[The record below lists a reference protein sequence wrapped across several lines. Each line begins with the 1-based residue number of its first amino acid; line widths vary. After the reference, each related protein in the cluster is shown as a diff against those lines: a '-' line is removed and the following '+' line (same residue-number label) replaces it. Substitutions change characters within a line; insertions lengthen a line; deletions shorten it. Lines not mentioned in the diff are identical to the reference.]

1 MLAAEAGAAAA
12 WVLAAAAGAAEAW
25 VLPDAVF
32 SCAAK
37 SSSWSRRFRELL
49 ILLLEMRKSICAPAM
64 PKLSRRATV
73 ASVALLIM
81 FLNAMF
87 ISFQLLY
94 CCRCCYGCFA
104 RFRLPRRRLRGG
116 LLPICRMPYRWQG
129 RGRHLQYLRALPF
142 CQEEYS

>member
-1 MLAAEAGAAAA
+1 MLAAVAGAAAA
-12 WVLAAAAGAAEAW
+12 VVASWAVAVVAADAVAAAW

-73 ASVALLIM
+73 ASVALFIM
-81 FLNAMF
+81 FLSVMF
-87 ISFQLLY
+87 ISL
-94 CCRCCYGCFA
+94 
-104 RFRLPRRRLRGG
+104 
-116 LLPICRMPYRWQG
+116 
-129 RGRHLQYLRALPF
+129 
-142 CQEEYS
+142 

>member
-1 MLAAEAGAAAA
+1 MLAAVSGAAAA
-12 WVLAAAAGAAEAW
+12 WVHAAVAGAVAAAVAAVAW
-25 VLPDAVF
+25 ALPDAVF

-81 FLNAMF
+81 FLSVMF
-87 ISFQLLY
+87 ISL
-94 CCRCCYGCFA
+94 
-104 RFRLPRRRLRGG
+104 
-116 LLPICRMPYRWQG
+116 
-129 RGRHLQYLRALPF
+129 
-142 CQEEYS
+142 

>member
-1 MLAAEAGAAAA
+1 MAA
-12 WVLAAAAGAAEAW
+12 WVLAAVSGAAAAVVAPW
-25 VLPDAVF
+25 AVAAVAAAVAADGVLPDAVF

-81 FLNAMF
+81 FLSVMF
-87 ISFQLLY
+87 ISL
-94 CCRCCYGCFA
+94 
-104 RFRLPRRRLRGG
+104 
-116 LLPICRMPYRWQG
+116 
-129 RGRHLQYLRALPF
+129 
-142 CQEEYS
+142 

>member
-1 MLAAEAGAAAA
+1 M
-12 WVLAAAAGAAEAW
+12 LAAAAGAVAAAVVASWAVAVVAAGAAVAAAW

-81 FLNAMF
+81 FLSVMF
-87 ISFQLLY
+87 ISL
-94 CCRCCYGCFA
+94 
-104 RFRLPRRRLRGG
+104 
-116 LLPICRMPYRWQG
+116 
-129 RGRHLQYLRALPF
+129 
-142 CQEEYS
+142 

>member
-1 MLAAEAGAAAA
+1 MLAAVSGAVAAAVVAWAVAVVAAGAAA
-12 WVLAAAAGAAEAW
+12 AW

-37 SSSWSRRFRELL
+37 SSSWSKRFRELL

-81 FLNAMF
+81 FLSVMF
-87 ISFQLLY
+87 ISL
-94 CCRCCYGCFA
+94 
-104 RFRLPRRRLRGG
+104 
-116 LLPICRMPYRWQG
+116 
-129 RGRHLQYLRALPF
+129 
-142 CQEEYS
+142 

>member
-1 MLAAEAGAAAA
+1 MLAAVSGAAAA
-12 WVLAAAAGAAEAW
+12 AVVAWAVAAVAAAGVAADG

-81 FLNAMF
+81 FLSVMF
-87 ISFQLLY
+87 ISL
-94 CCRCCYGCFA
+94 
-104 RFRLPRRRLRGG
+104 
-116 LLPICRMPYRWQG
+116 
-129 RGRHLQYLRALPF
+129 
-142 CQEEYS
+142 

>member
-1 MLAAEAGAAAA
+1 MLAAAVVVASWAVAAVAVVAAGAAA
-12 WVLAAAAGAAEAW
+12 AW

-81 FLNAMF
+81 FLSVMF
-87 ISFQLLY
+87 ISL
-94 CCRCCYGCFA
+94 
-104 RFRLPRRRLRGG
+104 
-116 LLPICRMPYRWQG
+116 
-129 RGRHLQYLRALPF
+129 
-142 CQEEYS
+142 

>member
-1 MLAAEAGAAAA
+1 MLAAVAGAAAA
-12 WVLAAAAGAAEAW
+12 VVASWAVAVVAAAAVASWAVAAVAAGATAAW

-81 FLNAMF
+81 FLSVMF
-87 ISFQLLY
+87 ISL
-94 CCRCCYGCFA
+94 
-104 RFRLPRRRLRGG
+104 
-116 LLPICRMPYRWQG
+116 
-129 RGRHLQYLRALPF
+129 
-142 CQEEYS
+142 

>member
-1 MLAAEAGAAAA
+1 MASWAVAVVAAAVVA
-12 WVLAAAAGAAEAW
+12 AAVVAAAGVAAAR

-81 FLNAMF
+81 FLSAMF
-87 ISFQLLY
+87 ISL
-94 CCRCCYGCFA
+94 
-104 RFRLPRRRLRGG
+104 
-116 LLPICRMPYRWQG
+116 
-129 RGRHLQYLRALPF
+129 
-142 CQEEYS
+142 

>member
-1 MLAAEAGAAAA
+1 MLAAVAGAAAVVVA
-12 WVLAAAAGAAEAW
+12 SWAVAAVAVVAAGAAAAW

-73 ASVALLIM
+73 ASVDLLRM
-81 FLNAMF
+81 FLSVMF
-87 ISFQLLY
+87 ISL
-94 CCRCCYGCFA
+94 
-104 RFRLPRRRLRGG
+104 
-116 LLPICRMPYRWQG
+116 
-129 RGRHLQYLRALPF
+129 
-142 CQEEYS
+142 

>member
-1 MLAAEAGAAAA
+1 MLAAVAGAAAA
-12 WVLAAAAGAAEAW
+12 VVAPWAVAAVAAAVAADG

-81 FLNAMF
+81 FLSVMF
-87 ISFQLLY
+87 ISL
-94 CCRCCYGCFA
+94 
-104 RFRLPRRRLRGG
+104 
-116 LLPICRMPYRWQG
+116 
-129 RGRHLQYLRALPF
+129 
-142 CQEEYS
+142 

>member
-1 MLAAEAGAAAA
+1 MAGAAAA
-12 WVLAAAAGAAEAW
+12 VVASWAVAVVAAAGVAARVAAAW

-73 ASVALLIM
+73 ASVALFIM
-81 FLNAMF
+81 FLSVMF
-87 ISFQLLY
+87 ISL
-94 CCRCCYGCFA
+94 
-104 RFRLPRRRLRGG
+104 
-116 LLPICRMPYRWQG
+116 
-129 RGRHLQYLRALPF
+129 
-142 CQEEYS
+142 

>member
-1 MLAAEAGAAAA
+1 MAGAAAA
-12 WVLAAAAGAAEAW
+12 VVAPWAVAAVAAAGVAADG

-37 SSSWSRRFRELL
+37 SSSWSSRFRELL

-81 FLNAMF
+81 FLSVMF
-87 ISFQLLY
+87 ISL
-94 CCRCCYGCFA
+94 
-104 RFRLPRRRLRGG
+104 
-116 LLPICRMPYRWQG
+116 
-129 RGRHLQYLRALPF
+129 
-142 CQEEYS
+142 

>member
-1 MLAAEAGAAAA
+1 MLAAVSGAAAA
-12 WVLAAAAGAAEAW
+12 VVASWAVAVVAADG

-73 ASVALLIM
+73 ASVALFIM

-87 ISFQLLY
+87 ISL
-94 CCRCCYGCFA
+94 
-104 RFRLPRRRLRGG
+104 
-116 LLPICRMPYRWQG
+116 
-129 RGRHLQYLRALPF
+129 
-142 CQEEYS
+142 

>member
-1 MLAAEAGAAAA
+1 MAGAAAA
-12 WVLAAAAGAAEAW
+12 VVAPWAVAAVAAAGVAADG

-64 PKLSRRATV
+64 PKLSRRANV

-81 FLNAMF
+81 FLSVMF
-87 ISFQLLY
+87 ISL
-94 CCRCCYGCFA
+94 
-104 RFRLPRRRLRGG
+104 
-116 LLPICRMPYRWQG
+116 
-129 RGRHLQYLRALPF
+129 
-142 CQEEYS
+142 

>member
-1 MLAAEAGAAAA
+1 MLAAVAGAAAA
-12 WVLAAAAGAAEAW
+12 VVASWAVAVVAAAAVASWAVAAVAAAG

-81 FLNAMF
+81 FLSVMF
-87 ISFQLLY
+87 ISL
-94 CCRCCYGCFA
+94 
-104 RFRLPRRRLRGG
+104 
-116 LLPICRMPYRWQG
+116 
-129 RGRHLQYLRALPF
+129 
-142 CQEEYS
+142 

>member
-1 MLAAEAGAAAA
+1 MLAAAVVVASWAVAAVAVVAAGAAA
-12 WVLAAAAGAAEAW
+12 AW

-37 SSSWSRRFRELL
+37 SSSWSSRFRELL

-81 FLNAMF
+81 FLSVMF
-87 ISFQLLY
+87 ISL
-94 CCRCCYGCFA
+94 
-104 RFRLPRRRLRGG
+104 
-116 LLPICRMPYRWQG
+116 
-129 RGRHLQYLRALPF
+129 
-142 CQEEYS
+142 

>member
-1 MLAAEAGAAAA
+1 MLAAAVVVASWAVAAVAVVAAGAAA
-12 WVLAAAAGAAEAW
+12 AW

-73 ASVALLIM
+73 ESVALFIM

-87 ISFQLLY
+87 ISL
-94 CCRCCYGCFA
+94 
-104 RFRLPRRRLRGG
+104 
-116 LLPICRMPYRWQG
+116 
-129 RGRHLQYLRALPF
+129 
-142 CQEEYS
+142 

>member
-1 MLAAEAGAAAA
+1 MAGVVAAAVVAWAVAVVAVAAVAAA
-12 WVLAAAAGAAEAW
+12 WVL
-25 VLPDAVF
+25 PNAVF

-81 FLNAMF
+81 FLSVMF
-87 ISFQLLY
+87 ISL
-94 CCRCCYGCFA
+94 
-104 RFRLPRRRLRGG
+104 
-116 LLPICRMPYRWQG
+116 
-129 RGRHLQYLRALPF
+129 
-142 CQEEYS
+142 

>member
-1 MLAAEAGAAAA
+1 MLAAVAGAAAA
-12 WVLAAAAGAAEAW
+12 VVASWAVAVVAAGAAVAAAW

-81 FLNAMF
+81 FLSVMF
-87 ISFQLLY
+87 ISL
-94 CCRCCYGCFA
+94 
-104 RFRLPRRRLRGG
+104 
-116 LLPICRMPYRWQG
+116 
-129 RGRHLQYLRALPF
+129 
-142 CQEEYS
+142 

>member
-37 SSSWSRRFRELL
+37 SSSWSRRFRDLL

-87 ISFQLLY
+87 ISL
-94 CCRCCYGCFA
+94 
-104 RFRLPRRRLRGG
+104 
-116 LLPICRMPYRWQG
+116 
-129 RGRHLQYLRALPF
+129 
-142 CQEEYS
+142 

>member
-1 MLAAEAGAAAA
+1 MLAAVSGAAAA
-12 WVLAAAAGAAEAW
+12 VVASWAVAVVAAGAAVAAAW

-81 FLNAMF
+81 FLSVMF
-87 ISFQLLY
+87 ISL
-94 CCRCCYGCFA
+94 
-104 RFRLPRRRLRGG
+104 
-116 LLPICRMPYRWQG
+116 
-129 RGRHLQYLRALPF
+129 
-142 CQEEYS
+142 

>member
-1 MLAAEAGAAAA
+1 MLAAVAGAAAA
-12 WVLAAAAGAAEAW
+12 VVAPWAVAAVAAAVAAAG

-81 FLNAMF
+81 FLSVMF
-87 ISFQLLY
+87 ISL
-94 CCRCCYGCFA
+94 
-104 RFRLPRRRLRGG
+104 
-116 LLPICRMPYRWQG
+116 
-129 RGRHLQYLRALPF
+129 
-142 CQEEYS
+142 

>member
-1 MLAAEAGAAAA
+1 MLAAVAGAAAA
-12 WVLAAAAGAAEAW
+12 VVASWAVAVVAAAAVASWAVAAVAAAG

-64 PKLSRRATV
+64 PKLSRRTTV

-81 FLNAMF
+81 FLSVMF
-87 ISFQLLY
+87 ISL
-94 CCRCCYGCFA
+94 
-104 RFRLPRRRLRGG
+104 
-116 LLPICRMPYRWQG
+116 
-129 RGRHLQYLRALPF
+129 
-142 CQEEYS
+142 

>member
-1 MLAAEAGAAAA
+1 MLAAVAGAAAA
-12 WVLAAAAGAAEAW
+12 VVAPWAVAAVAADG

-81 FLNAMF
+81 FLSVMF
-87 ISFQLLY
+87 ISL
-94 CCRCCYGCFA
+94 
-104 RFRLPRRRLRGG
+104 
-116 LLPICRMPYRWQG
+116 
-129 RGRHLQYLRALPF
+129 
-142 CQEEYS
+142 

>member
-12 WVLAAAAGAAEAW
+12 AVVAWAVAAVAAAW

-81 FLNAMF
+81 FLSVMF
-87 ISFQLLY
+87 ISL
-94 CCRCCYGCFA
+94 
-104 RFRLPRRRLRGG
+104 
-116 LLPICRMPYRWQG
+116 
-129 RGRHLQYLRALPF
+129 
-142 CQEEYS
+142 

>member
-1 MLAAEAGAAAA
+1 M
-12 WVLAAAAGAAEAW
+12 LAAAADVASWAVFGVAAAW

-32 SCAAK
+32 NCAAK

-81 FLNAMF
+81 FLSVMF
-87 ISFQLLY
+87 ISL
-94 CCRCCYGCFA
+94 
-104 RFRLPRRRLRGG
+104 
-116 LLPICRMPYRWQG
+116 
-129 RGRHLQYLRALPF
+129 
-142 CQEEYS
+142 

>member
-1 MLAAEAGAAAA
+1 MLATVAGAAAA
-12 WVLAAAAGAAEAW
+12 AVAAWAVAAVAAAVAAAW

-81 FLNAMF
+81 FLSVMF
-87 ISFQLLY
+87 ISL
-94 CCRCCYGCFA
+94 
-104 RFRLPRRRLRGG
+104 
-116 LLPICRMPYRWQG
+116 
-129 RGRHLQYLRALPF
+129 
-142 CQEEYS
+142 

>member
-1 MLAAEAGAAAA
+1 MLATVAGAAAA
-12 WVLAAAAGAAEAW
+12 AVAAWAVAAVAADG

-73 ASVALLIM
+73 AIVALFIM
-81 FLNAMF
+81 FRSVMF
-87 ISFQLLY
+87 ISL
-94 CCRCCYGCFA
+94 
-104 RFRLPRRRLRGG
+104 
-116 LLPICRMPYRWQG
+116 
-129 RGRHLQYLRALPF
+129 
-142 CQEEYS
+142 

>member
-1 MLAAEAGAAAA
+1 MVAAAVVAAAVVAAAA
-12 WVLAAAAGAAEAW
+12 VAAAGAAAAW

-81 FLNAMF
+81 FLSVMF
-87 ISFQLLY
+87 ISL
-94 CCRCCYGCFA
+94 
-104 RFRLPRRRLRGG
+104 
-116 LLPICRMPYRWQG
+116 
-129 RGRHLQYLRALPF
+129 
-142 CQEEYS
+142 

>member
-1 MLAAEAGAAAA
+1 MLAAVAA
-12 WVLAAAAGAAEAW
+12 WAVAVVAAGLAAAVAAARVAADG

-37 SSSWSRRFRELL
+37 SSSLSRRFRELL

-81 FLNAMF
+81 FLSVMF
-87 ISFQLLY
+87 ISL
-94 CCRCCYGCFA
+94 
-104 RFRLPRRRLRGG
+104 
-116 LLPICRMPYRWQG
+116 
-129 RGRHLQYLRALPF
+129 
-142 CQEEYS
+142 

>member
-1 MLAAEAGAAAA
+1 MAGVVAAAVVAWAVAVVAAAVVAAAA
-12 WVLAAAAGAAEAW
+12 VAADGA
-25 VLPDAVF
+25 LPDAVF

-73 ASVALLIM
+73 ASVALFIM
-81 FLNAMF
+81 LLNVMF

-94 CCRCCYGCFA
+94 CCHCYCQC
-104 RFRLPRRRLRGG
+104 PR
-116 LLPICRMPYRWQG
+116 Y
-129 RGRHLQYLRALPF
+129 
-142 CQEEYS
+142 

>member
-1 MLAAEAGAAAA
+1 MLAAVAGAAAA
-12 WVLAAAAGAAEAW
+12 VVAPWAVAAVAADGA
-25 VLPDAVF
+25 LPDAVF

-81 FLNAMF
+81 FLSVMF
-87 ISFQLLY
+87 ISL
-94 CCRCCYGCFA
+94 
-104 RFRLPRRRLRGG
+104 
-116 LLPICRMPYRWQG
+116 
-129 RGRHLQYLRALPF
+129 
-142 CQEEYS
+142 

>member
-73 ASVALLIM
+73 ASVALFIM

-87 ISFQLLY
+87 ISL
-94 CCRCCYGCFA
+94 
-104 RFRLPRRRLRGG
+104 
-116 LLPICRMPYRWQG
+116 
-129 RGRHLQYLRALPF
+129 
-142 CQEEYS
+142 